1 MRILSLSAAIG
12 AVVLSA
18 IQLVQADISKIVRVD
33 QPSQQLID
41 AEGRSR
47 WFHGTNIVKKA
58 FPWHVDV
65 ENFVPNWSLVDK
77 DIELLK
83 TMNINSV
90 RLGMFLFFVLTLLV
104 CIVFVEQ

>member
-1 MRILSLSAAIG
+1 MRILSLSAAIC

-18 IQLVQADISKIVRVD
+18 IQMAQADISKIVRVD
-33 QPSQQLID
+33 QASQQLID

-47 WFHGTNIVKKA
+47 WFHGTNMVKKA
-58 FPWHVDV
+58 FPWHVDID
-65 ENFVPNWSLVDK
+65 NFVPNWSLVDK

-90 RLGMFLFFVLTLLV
+90 RLGMFIFWMFRIFFFFFENLV
-104 CIVFVEQ
+104 

>member
-1 MRILSLSAAIG
+1 MRIISLSAAVG
-12 AVVLSA
+12 VVVLSVLQ
-18 IQLVQADISKIVRVD
+18 ISQADISKIVRVD
-33 QPSQQLID
+33 QTSQQLID

-47 WFHGTNIVKKA
+47 WFHGTNMVKKA

-77 DIELLK
+77 DIELLR

-90 RLGMFLFFVLTLLV
+90 RLGKSLTGMSSHLYPFFCLV
-104 CIVFVEQ
+104 

>member
-1 MRILSLSAAIG
+1 MKILSLSAAIS

-18 IQLVQADISKIVRVD
+18 LQLAQADISKIVRVD
-33 QPSQQLID
+33 QTSQQLID

-47 WFHGTNIVKKA
+47 WFHGTNMVKKA

-65 ENFVPNWSLVDK
+65 DNFVPNWSLVDK

-90 RLGMFLFFVLTLLV
+90 RLGMFVFWMYLDVFFFKNLA
-104 CIVFVEQ
+104 

>member
-1 MRILSLSAAIG
+1 MRILTLSAAVS

-18 IQLVQADISKIVRVD
+18 LQLAQADISKIVRVD
-33 QPSQQLID
+33 QTSQQLID

-47 WFHGTNIVKKA
+47 WFHGTNMVKKA

-65 ENFVPNWSLVDK
+65 DNFVPNWSLVDK

-90 RLGMFLFFVLTLLV
+90 RLGMFALWVFLHVFLRTL
-104 CIVFVEQ
+104 